1 MGQNQSFSDNVI
13 PDTVDTLQM
22 QVVKHAKVFSEIGL
36 LTYED
41 FKQCLEDLNALS
53 RKCLDPSGKRLLFL
67 IKNGT
72 DSSLLWKA
80 TVKIA
85 CVKVDPDTRK
95 IDQYKLLN
103 LKQFLCVFN
112 TFQSH
117 LQSLGCSEKQR
128 ERRGSGSSD
137 SSSDAPITA
146 SILMDRVHTMMNT
159 GQISP
164 TSSIC
169 SDVDQFDECSIC
181 LDRKTEVILPC
192 AHSFCAPCIEQ
203 WNVNNKTCPI
213 CNELL
218 ASTDDTWVMSEMPG
232 VDEINDKI
240 CDELMNLSKQQVPK

>member
-1 MGQNQSFSDNVI
+1 MGQNQSITDNVI
-13 PDTVDTLQM
+13 PDTVDTLQI

-36 LTYED
+36 LSYED
-41 FKQCLEDLNALS
+41 FKQCLEGLNALS
-53 RKCLDPSGKRLLFL
+53 RNCLDPSGKQLVFL

-72 DSSLLWKA
+72 DTSLLWKA

-85 CVKVDPDTRK
+85 CVKVNPVTRE

-103 LKQFLCVFN
+103 LKQFLCVFK

-117 LQSLGCSEKQR
+117 LQTLVSSEQQN
-128 ERRGSGSSD
+128 ERRGSGSSE
-137 SSSDAPITA
+137 SPPETPITA
-146 SILMDRVHTMMNT
+146 SIIMDKVHTLMNS
-159 GQISP
+159 GQFSP

-169 SDVDQFDECSIC
+169 STPDQFDECSIC

-218 ASTDDTWVMSEMPG
+218 ASTDDTWVLSEIPG
-232 VDEINDKI
+232 IDEINHKI
-240 CDELMNLSKQQVPK
+240 CDELMNLSKEQTDK